1 MRRGPP
7 AASGLFP
14 YNVYGD
20 RMAPTSE
27 PNVHI
32 ESRLA
37 AIRHGR
43 YVVDPAHTRVL
54 FSVSHFGFSTYFG
67 EFTGPQGTLDIPPS
81 PSDGAARLAVSVLVA
96 NVSTSS
102 PTLDDELRS
111 SDWLNAERFPLLA
124 FESVSPVSLVK
135 TAFKVSGSLSL
146 HGVTREV
153 TFDAT
158 FVGAGINPKKQV
170 YTIGFDI
177 RGRIRRSDYGVT
189 TALPMIGDELSLIIS
204 AAFELESVSA

>member
-1 MRRGPP
+1 
-7 AASGLFP
+7 
-14 YNVYGD
+14 
-20 RMAPTSE
+20 MAPTSE
-27 PNVHI
+27 LHGLA
-32 ESRLA
+32 EAKLA
-37 AIRHGR
+37 AIRRGR

-67 EFTGPQGTLDIPPS
+67 EFTGPHGTLVIPRS
-81 PSDGAARLAVSVLVA
+81 ANDGASRLAVSVLVA
-96 NVSTSS
+96 NVSTSNR
-102 PTLDDELRS
+102 TLDDELRS
-111 SDWLNAERFPLLA
+111 SDWLDAERFPLLA
-124 FESVSPVSLVK
+124 FESVSPVSLADN
-135 TAFKVSGSLSL
+135 AFKVTGALSL

-189 TALPMIGDELSLIIS
+189 AALPMIGDELGLIIS
-204 AAFELESVSA
+204 AAFELESEAA